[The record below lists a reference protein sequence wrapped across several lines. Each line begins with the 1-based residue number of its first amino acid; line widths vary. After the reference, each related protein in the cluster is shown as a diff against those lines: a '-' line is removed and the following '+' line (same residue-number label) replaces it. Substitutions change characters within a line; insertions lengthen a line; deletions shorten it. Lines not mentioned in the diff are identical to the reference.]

1 MEKLIT
7 VGTWLPCFPGFY
19 ETFLTPDES
28 QELEYID
35 DTRRELGLIGRV
47 GDYALDSS
55 ITFKVAEYE
64 EEVAKRYTNLVE
76 AKLKEYIPSIAIK
89 YQSIVSPKE
98 YNFATDSVN
107 IEVTLNPDDL
117 FEYITRHLKEFQ
129 EHIKE
134 KYTSYDGFI
143 SHYSSSYL
151 DWLES
156 WKDTVK
162 HEHQLGAM
170 LQFVLHNEGVMDF
183 EPDLPSLEL
192 PDEWYTKLTTMHI
205 VNGELLDK
213 STPMDRNGSPIRF
226 KELHQLEQEGFVFR
240 SDILENIAMNRQ
252 FGSSEWFNSN
262 AIGGVLQKGEE
273 LWATEVTVP
282 LYDADCWRVQ

>member
-19 ETFLTPDES
+19 GTYLEPSEDS
-28 QELEYID
+28 ELEYID
-35 DTRRELGLIGRV
+35 DKRRELGLIGRV
-47 GDYALDSS
+47 GDYTLDSS
-55 ITFKVAEYE
+55 TTFKVAEYE

-76 AKLKEYIPSIAIK
+76 AELKEYIPSITIR
-89 YQSIVSPKE
+89 YQGIVSPKE

-107 IEVTLNPDDL
+107 IEVTLSIQELYNYVDK
-117 FEYITRHLKEFQ
+117 FAKAFKEYIKLN
-129 EHIKE
+129 
-134 KYTSYDGFI
+134 YTSHDGFI
-143 SHYSSSYL
+143 SRYSNDYT
-151 DWLES
+151 DWLRNFE
-156 WKDTVK
+156 DTVK

-170 LQFVLHNEGVMDF
+170 LQFVLHNEGVTDF

-192 PDEWYTKLTTMHI
+192 SDEWYTKLTTMHI

-213 STPMDRNGSPIRF
+213 STLMDRSGNPIRF

-262 AIGGVLQKGEE
+262 AIGGLLQKGEE

>member
-19 ETFLTPDES
+19 ETFLAPDES

-76 AKLKEYIPSIAIK
+76 AELKEYIPSITIG
-89 YQSIVSPKE
+89 YQDIVSPKE

-117 FEYITRHLKEFQ
+117 FGYITQHLEEFR
-129 EHIKE
+129 EYIKE

-151 DWLES
+151 DWLEPWES
-156 WKDTVK
+156 TVK
-162 HEHQLGAM
+162 HAHQLGAM
-170 LQFVLHNEGVMDF
+170 LQFVLHNEGVTDF
-183 EPDLPSLEL
+183 DLDLPSLEL
-192 PDEWYTKLTTMHI
+192 SDEWYTKLTTMHI

-213 STPMDRNGSPIRF
+213 STPMDRNGNPIRF

>member
-19 ETFLTPDES
+19 DTILAPDES

-47 GDYALDSS
+47 GDYALGSS
-55 ITFKVAEYE
+55 ITFKVSEYE

-117 FEYITRHLKEFQ
+117 FEYITRHLKEFR

-156 WKDTVK
+156 WEDTVK

-170 LQFVLHNEGVMDF
+170 LQFVLHNEGVTDF
-183 EPDLPSLEL
+183 EPYLPSLEL
-192 PDEWYTKLTTMHI
+192 SDEWYTKLTTMHI

-213 STPMDRNGSPIRF
+213 STPMDRNGNPIGF

>member
-19 ETFLTPDES
+19 ETFLAPDES

-76 AKLKEYIPSIAIK
+76 AELKEYIPSITIG
-89 YQSIVSPKE
+89 YQGIVSPKE

-117 FEYITRHLKEFQ
+117 FEYITRHLKEFR
-129 EHIKE
+129 EHIEE

-170 LQFVLHNEGVMDF
+170 LQFVLHNEGVTDF

-192 PDEWYTKLTTMHI
+192 SDEWYTKLTTMHI
-205 VNGELLDK
+205 VNGEVLDK
-213 STPMDRNGSPIRF
+213 STLMDRSGNPIRF

-262 AIGGVLQKGEE
+262 AIGGLLQKGEE